1 MTNKELVL
9 TAVVDVFNKRDLT
22 AFDKYFTKNY
32 IQHNPHIANGIDAVK
47 KWVTSL
53 PKDFRYDPGVITESD
68 NIVMI
73 HARLNNLYGKTYIAV
88 DIFRVEN
95 GKLAE
100 HWDVIQD
107 EATQEESIS
116 GLPMFGAAFPTRA

>member
-22 AFDKYFTKNY
+22 AFDKYFTTNY
-32 IQHNPHIANGIDAVK
+32 IQHNPHIGDGIDAVK
-47 KWVTSL
+47 KFVTSL
-53 PKDFRYDPGVITESD
+53 PKDFRYDTGVITESN

-73 HARLNNLYGKTYIAV
+73 HTRLNNLFGKNYIGV

-95 GKLAE
+95 GRLAE
-100 HWDVIQD
+100 HWDVL
-107 EATQEESIS
+107 QEEIPAEKTVS
-116 GLPMFGAAFPTRA
+116 GNPMFPAK

>member
-1 MTNKELVL
+1 MTNKELAL
-9 TAVVDVFNKRDLT
+9 TAVVDVFNKRDMT

-32 IQHNPHIANGIDAVK
+32 IQHNPLVPDGIDAVK

-53 PKDFRYDPGVITESD
+53 PKDFRYEPGVITESD

-100 HWDVIQD
+100 HWDVL
-107 EATQEESIS
+107 QEEVPAEKSAN
-116 GLPMFGAAFPTRA
+116 GNPMFPVK

>member
-1 MTNKELVL
+1 MTNKELAL
-9 TAVVDVFNKRDLT
+9 TAVVDVFNKRDMT

-32 IQHNPHIANGIDAVK
+32 IQHNPLVPDGLEAVR

-53 PKDFRYDPGVITESD
+53 PKDFRYEPGVITESD

-100 HWDVIQD
+100 HWDVL
-107 EATQEESIS
+107 QEI
-116 GLPMFGAAFPTRA
+116 GDPKKAAHANCMF

>member
-1 MTNKELVL
+1 MTNKELAL
-9 TAVVDVFNKRDLT
+9 TAVVDVFNKRDMT

-32 IQHNPHIANGIDAVK
+32 IQHNPVVPDGLEAVR

-53 PKDFRYDPGVITESD
+53 PKEFSYEPGVITESD
-68 NIVMI
+68 DIVMI

-100 HWDVIQD
+100 HWDVL
-107 EATQEESIS
+107 QEEVLAEKSAN
-116 GLPMFGAAFPTRA
+116 GNPMFPVK

>member
-1 MTNKELVL
+1 MTNKELAL
-9 TAVVDVFNKRDLT
+9 TAVVDVFNKRDMT

-32 IQHNPHIANGIDAVK
+32 IQHNPLVPDGLEAVR
-47 KWVTSL
+47 KWVTTL

-100 HWDVIQD
+100 HWDVL
-107 EATQEESIS
+107 QEEVPAEKSAN
-116 GLPMFGAAFPTRA
+116 GNPMFPVK

>member
-1 MTNKELVL
+1 MTNKELAL

-32 IQHNPHIANGIDAVK
+32 IQHNPLVPDGLEAVR

-53 PKDFRYDPGVITESD
+53 PKDFRYDTGVVTESD

-73 HARLNNLYGKTYIAV
+73 HARLNNLFGKTYIGG

-100 HWDVIQD
+100 HWDVL
-107 EATQEESIS
+107 QEEVPAEKSVN
-116 GLPMFGAAFPTRA
+116 GNPMFPAK

>member
-22 AFDKYFTKNY
+22 SFDKYFTKNY
-32 IQHNPHIANGIDAVK
+32 IQHNPLVPDGLEAVR

-73 HARLNNLYGKTYIAV
+73 HARLNNLFGKNYIGV

-100 HWDVIQD
+100 HWDVL
-107 EATQEESIS
+107 QEEIPAEKTAS
-116 GLPMFGAAFPTRA
+116 GNPMFPAK

>member
-9 TAVVDVFNKRDLT
+9 TAVVDVFNKRDLS

-32 IQHNPHIANGIDAVK
+32 IQHNPLIPDGIDAVK
-47 KWVTSL
+47 KFVTSL
-53 PKDFRYDPGVITESD
+53 PTDFRYDTGVITESD

-73 HARLNNLYGKTYIAV
+73 HARLNNLFGKNYIGV

-100 HWDVIQD
+100 HWDVL
-107 EATQEESIS
+107 QEEVPAGKSVN
-116 GLPMFGAAFPTRA
+116 GKPMFPAK

>member
-1 MTNKELVL
+1 MTNKELAL
-9 TAVVDVFNKRDLT
+9 TAVVDVFNKRDMT

-32 IQHNPHIANGIDAVK
+32 IQHNPLVPDGLEAVR
-47 KWVTSL
+47 KWVISL

-100 HWDVIQD
+100 HWDVL
-107 EATQEESIS
+107 QEEVPAEKSAN
-116 GLPMFGAAFPTRA
+116 GNPMFPVK

>member
-1 MTNKELVL
+1 MTNKELAL
-9 TAVVDVFNKRDLT
+9 TAVVDVFNKRDMT

-32 IQHNPHIANGIDAVK
+32 IQHNPLVPDGLEAVR
-47 KWVTSL
+47 KWVTTL

-100 HWDVIQD
+100 HWDVL
-107 EATQEESIS
+107 QEEVPAEKSAS
-116 GLPMFGAAFPTRA
+116 GNPMFPAK

>member
-32 IQHNPHIANGIDAVK
+32 IQHNPLVPDGLEAVR

-95 GKLAE
+95 GLLAE
-100 HWDVIQD
+100 HWDVL
-107 EATQEESIS
+107 QEEVPAEKSAN
-116 GLPMFGAAFPTRA
+116 GNPMFPVK

>member
-1 MTNKELVL
+1 MTNKELAL
-9 TAVVDVFNKRDLT
+9 TAVVDVFNKRDMT

-32 IQHNPHIANGIDAVK
+32 IQHNPLVPDGLEAVR

-100 HWDVIQD
+100 HWDVL
-107 EATQEESIS
+107 QEEVPAEKSAN
-116 GLPMFGAAFPTRA
+116 GNPMFPVK

>member
-9 TAVVDVFNKRDLT
+9 TAVVDVFNKRDLS

-32 IQHNPHIANGIDAVK
+32 IQHNPLVPDGLDAVRT
-47 KWVTSL
+47 WVSGL
-53 PKDFRYDPGVITESD
+53 PKEFRYEPGVITESD

-100 HWDVIQD
+100 HWDVL
-107 EATQEESIS
+107 QEEVPAEKSANGNS
-116 GLPMFGAAFPTRA
+116 MFPAK

>member
-1 MTNKELVL
+1 MTNKELAL
-9 TAVVDVFNKRDLT
+9 TAVVDVFNKRDMT

-32 IQHNPHIANGIDAVK
+32 IQHNPLVPDGLEAVR

-95 GKLAE
+95 GLLAE
-100 HWDVIQD
+100 HWDVL
-107 EATQEESIS
+107 QEEVPAEKSAN
-116 GLPMFGAAFPTRA
+116 GNPMFPVK

>member
-1 MTNKELVL
+1 MTNKELAL
-9 TAVVDVFNKRDLT
+9 TAVVDVFNKRDMT

-32 IQHNPHIANGIDAVK
+32 IQHNPLVPDGLEAVR

-53 PKDFRYDPGVITESD
+53 PKEFRYDPGVITESD

-100 HWDVIQD
+100 HWDVL
-107 EATQEESIS
+107 QEEVPAEKSAN
-116 GLPMFGAAFPTRA
+116 GNPMFPAK

>member
-32 IQHNPHIANGIDAVK
+32 IQHNPNIDNGIDAVK
-47 KWVTSL
+47 KFVTSL
-53 PKDFRYDPGVITESD
+53 PKDFGYDTGVITESD
-68 NIVMI
+68 NIVMV
-73 HARLNNLYGKTYIAV
+73 HARLTNLFGKNYIGV

-100 HWDVIQD
+100 HWDVL
-107 EATQEESIS
+107 QEEVPAEKSAS
-116 GLPMFGAAFPTRA
+116 GNPMFPAK

>member
-1 MTNKELVL
+1 MTNKELAL
-9 TAVVDVFNKRDLT
+9 TAVVDVFNNRDMT

-32 IQHNPHIANGIDAVK
+32 IQHNPLVPDGLEAVR
-47 KWVTSL
+47 KWVTTL

-100 HWDVIQD
+100 HWDVL
-107 EATQEESIS
+107 QEEIPADKSAS
-116 GLPMFGAAFPTRA
+116 GNPMFPAK

>member
-32 IQHNPHIANGIDAVK
+32 IQHNPHIPDGIDAVK

-53 PKDFRYDPGVITESD
+53 PKDFKYYPGVITESD

-73 HARLNNLYGKTYIAV
+73 HARLNNLYGKTYIGV

-100 HWDVIQD
+100 HWDVL
-107 EATQEESIS
+107 QEEVPAEKSAN
-116 GLPMFGAAFPTRA
+116 GNPMFPVK

>member
-1 MTNKELVL
+1 MTNKELAL
-9 TAVVDVFNKRDLT
+9 TAVVDVFNKRDMT

-32 IQHNPHIANGIDAVK
+32 IQHNPLVPDGLEAVR

-100 HWDVIQD
+100 HWDVL
-107 EATQEESIS
+107 QEEVPAEKSAN
-116 GLPMFGAAFPTRA
+116 GNPMFPAK

>member
-32 IQHNPHIANGIDAVK
+32 IQHNPLVPDGIDAVK
-47 KWVTSL
+47 KWVASL
-53 PKDFRYDPGVITESD
+53 PKDFKYDPGVITESD

-100 HWDVIQD
+100 HWDVL
-107 EATQEESIS
+107 QEEVPAEKSAN
-116 GLPMFGAAFPTRA
+116 GNPMFPAK

>member
-9 TAVVDVFNKRDLT
+9 TAVVDTFNKRDLT

-32 IQHNPHIANGIDAVK
+32 IQHNPLVPDGLEAVR
-47 KWVTSL
+47 KWVTTL

-100 HWDVIQD
+100 HWDVL
-107 EATQEESIS
+107 QEEVPAEKSANGNS
-116 GLPMFGAAFPTRA
+116 MFPVK

>member
-22 AFDKYFTKNY
+22 AFDKYFTNNY
-32 IQHNPHIANGIDAVK
+32 IQHNPLIPDGIDAVK
-47 KWVTSL
+47 KFVTSL
-53 PKDFRYDPGVITESD
+53 PKDFRYDTGVITEND

-73 HARLNNLYGKTYIAV
+73 HARLNNLFGKTYIGV

-100 HWDVIQD
+100 HWDVL
-107 EATQEESIS
+107 QEEVPAEKSAN
-116 GLPMFGAAFPTRA
+116 GKPMFPAK